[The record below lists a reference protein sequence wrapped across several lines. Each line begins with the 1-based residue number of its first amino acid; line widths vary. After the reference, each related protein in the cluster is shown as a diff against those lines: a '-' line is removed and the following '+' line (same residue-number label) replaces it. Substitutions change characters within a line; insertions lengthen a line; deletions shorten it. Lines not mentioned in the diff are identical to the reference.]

1 MFLTRIEL
9 DPGRRLA
16 RKYLGSPQVMHAVVM
31 KAAGSVPTDG
41 AGRVLW
47 RTDHGPTTSLYM
59 LSPTA
64 PDCQQIVAEAG
75 VLGGS
80 AQTLDYEPFLNR
92 LAAGQVWAFRLTAN
106 PSRAV
111 PQEPG
116 VRGKRQGHVTVAQ
129 QRQWLLDRAERLGFE
144 LLGSAPDGRDE
155 RMLRVVSRTRPV
167 FGRDNPLSQQRD
179 RVRINQT
186 VFEGVLRVTDPQVL
200 RVALVGGIGRSK
212 AHGCGLM
219 TLARPRS

>member
-47 RTDHGPTTSLYM
+47 RTDQGPRTLLYV
-59 LSPTA
+59 LSPSV

-75 VLGGS
+75 VPGAT
-80 AQTLDYEPFLNR
+80 AQTLDYEPFLSR

-106 PSRAV
+106 PSWSV
-111 PQEPG
+111 PQGPG
-116 VRGKRQGHVTVAQ
+116 LRGKRQGHVTVAQ
-129 QRQWLLDRAERLGFE
+129 QRKWLLDRTGRLGIE
-144 LLGSAPDGRDE
+144 PVGSVEEDRDE
-155 RMLRVVSRTRPV
+155 RMLRVVSRARPV

-186 VFEGVLRVTDPQVL
+186 VFEGVLRVTDPQAL
-200 RVALVGGIGRSK
+200 RVALIGGIGRSK

-219 TLARPRS
+219 TLTRPRS

>member
-47 RTDHGPTTSLYM
+47 RTDQGPRTLLYV
-59 LSPTA
+59 LSPSV
-64 PDCQQIVAEAG
+64 PDCQQIVAEASVPG
-75 VLGGS
+75 AT
-80 AQTLDYEPFLNR
+80 AQTLDYEPFLSR

-106 PSRAV
+106 PSWSV
-111 PQEPG
+111 PQGPG
-116 VRGKRQGHVTVAQ
+116 LRGKRQGHVTVAQ
-129 QRQWLLDRAERLGFE
+129 QRKWLLDRTGRLGIE
-144 LLGSAPDGRDE
+144 PVGSVEEDRDE
-155 RMLRVVSRTRPV
+155 RMLRVVSRARPV

-186 VFEGVLRVTDPQVL
+186 VFEGVLRVTDPQAL
-200 RVALVGGIGRSK
+200 RVALIGGIGRSK

-219 TLARPRS
+219 TLTRPRS

>member
-47 RTDHGPTTSLYM
+47 RTDQGPRTLLYV
-59 LSPTA
+59 LSPSV

-75 VLGGS
+75 VPGAT
-80 AQTLDYEPFLNR
+80 AQTLDYEPFLSR

-106 PSRAV
+106 PSWSV
-111 PQEPG
+111 PQGPG
-116 VRGKRQGHVTVAQ
+116 LRGKRQGHVTVAQ
-129 QRQWLLDRAERLGFE
+129 QRKWLLDRTGRLGIE
-144 LLGSAPDGRDE
+144 PVGSVEEDRDE
-155 RMLRVVSRTRPV
+155 RMLRVVSRARPV

-186 VFEGVLRVTDPQVL
+186 VFEGVLRVTDPQAM
-200 RVALVGGIGRSK
+200 RVALIRGIGRSK

-219 TLARPRS
+219 TLTRPRS

>member
-47 RTDHGPTTSLYM
+47 RTDQGPRTLLYV
-59 LSPTA
+59 LSPSV

-75 VLGGS
+75 VLGAT
-80 AQTLDYEPFLNR
+80 AQTLDYEPFLSR

-106 PSRAV
+106 PSWSV
-111 PQEPG
+111 PQGPG
-116 VRGKRQGHVTVAQ
+116 LRGKRQGHVTVAQ
-129 QRQWLLDRAERLGFE
+129 QRKWLLDRTGRLGIE
-144 LLGSAPDGRDE
+144 PVGSVEEDRDE
-155 RMLRVVSRTRPV
+155 RMLRVVSRARPV

-186 VFEGVLRVTDPQVL
+186 VFEGVLRVTDPQAL
-200 RVALVGGIGRSK
+200 RVALIGGIGRSK

-219 TLARPRS
+219 TLTRPRS